1 MRQLCGIAIINPSFL
16 RLTCT
21 APQERIFQL
30 QISLLWHKEEVG
42 SPGTLESLCGIEQP
56 VE

>member
-1 MRQLCGIAIINPSFL
+1 MSQLCGIAIINLSFL
-16 RLTCT
+16 CSSSS
-21 APQERIFQL
+21 APQERSFQL

-42 SPGTLESLCGIEQP
+42 SLGTLVSLCGIEQP